1 MSEIYQADNSV
12 IRPPSVEILSGD
24 RIFPDVFAPFQ
35 VRAALTLEPTGVTKA
50 EAVKLMY
57 VSSGWSRLSFR
68 GVQLAVGPS
77 DLILIPNETLCV
89 GEPLVPTRTLT
100 LYVRPE
106 FVSDHSRWLPQM
118 HPLTMALVQSLRPG
132 PPVHFGTVNEELSFS
147 LGQGLALLSR
157 LSMNEATAPKILAGA
172 AQVFADLFLHLS
184 GTGSAAQT
192 NLPGRDV
199 LRAIDLLVSHIERPW
214 SVRHLA
220 NEAALSPAQLTR
232 LFRRETGL
240 TPARFLRKLRAKTMA
255 EVLLLSDDPVAVI
268 SAQIGWSSPEVAS
281 RAFRAYWGVSPSSFR
296 AAARL
301 DENLI
306 RRRF

>member
-1 MSEIYQADNSV
+1 MNEIYPADNSV
-12 IRPPSVEILSGD
+12 IEPLSVEVLSGD
-24 RIFPDVFAPFQ
+24 RLFPSISAPFQ
-35 VRAALTLEPTGVTKA
+35 VRTALTLKPTGVTKT

-68 GVQLAVGPS
+68 GAQFAVGPG
-77 DLILIPNETLCV
+77 DLVLIPNETLCA

-106 FVSDHSRWLPQM
+106 FVADHSRWLPQM
-118 HPLTMALVQSLRPG
+118 HPLSMALVQSVRPG
-132 PPVHFGTVNEELSFS
+132 PPVHFGTVNEELSFL
-147 LGQGLALLSR
+147 LGQGLASLSR
-157 LSMNEATAPKILAGA
+157 LSMNEETAPKFLVGA

-184 GTGSAAQT
+184 GTGSADQT
-192 NLPGRDV
+192 KLPGRDV
-199 LRAIDLLVSHIERPW
+199 LRAIDLLVSHIEHPW
-214 SVRHLA
+214 NVRHLA

-240 TPARFLRKLRAKTMA
+240 TPARYLRILRAKTMA
-255 EVLLLSDDPVAVI
+255 EMLVLDDDPVSVI
-268 SAQIGWSSPEVAS
+268 SARIGWSSPEVAS

-301 DENLI
+301 DENFI
-306 RRRF
+306 RKRL

>member
-1 MSEIYQADNSV
+1 MSEIYQADNNV
-12 IRPPSVEILSGD
+12 IEPLSVEVLPGD
-24 RIFPDVFAPFQ
+24 RIFPNVFAPFE
-35 VRAALTLEPTGVTKA
+35 VRTALTLKPTGVTKA

-68 GVQLAVGPS
+68 GAQLAVGPG
-77 DLILIPNETLCV
+77 DLILIPNETLCA
-89 GEPLVPTRTLT
+89 GEPLAPTRTLT

-106 FVSDHSRWLPQM
+106 FISDHSRWLPQM
-118 HPLTMALVQSLRPG
+118 HPLTMALVQSVRPG
-132 PPVHFGTVNEELSFS
+132 PPVHFGTVNEGLSFS
-147 LGQGLALLSR
+147 LAQGLASLSR
-157 LSMNEATAPKILAGA
+157 LNMNQATAPKFIVGA

-184 GTGSAAQT
+184 GSGPSNQT
-192 NLPGRDV
+192 KPPGRDV
-199 LRAIDLLVSHIERPW
+199 LRAIDLLDSHIERPW
-214 SVRHLA
+214 NVRHLA
-220 NEAALSPAQLTR
+220 NEVALSPAQLTR

-240 TPARFLRKLRAKTMA
+240 TPARFLRILRAKTMA
-255 EVLLLSDDPVAVI
+255 EMLVLNDDPVSLI

-296 AAARL
+296 AAVRL